1 MSHQEK
7 TSGNHDD
14 ISKHIK
20 EVAKKKKMA
29 IPSVVRD
36 VEDVRLSYAAGTI

>member
-1 MSHQEK
+1 MIYLN
-7 TSGNHDD
+7 TSR
-14 ISKHIK
+14 KLL
-20 EVAKKKKMA
+20 KKKKMA